1 MVDIETA
8 YHLVNAMPQIVEAAH
23 FDKVAYKIK
32 GKIFATLNIEALW
45 FTIKL
50 TAEQQIEY
58 CEWQGVIPVPN
69 KWGKQGWTHILLAD
83 VSKPQLTEL
92 LNIAY
97 QNIKAL

>member
-8 YHLVNAMPQIVEAAH
+8 YQLVTNMPQIVEAAH

-50 TAEQQIEY
+50 TPEQQIEY
-58 CEWQGVIPVPN
+58 CEWQGVVPVPN
-69 KWGKQGWTHILLAD
+69 KWGKQGWTHVLLAD

-97 QNIKAL
+97 QNIKAF